1 MKICVECGRQ
11 LFDYDKLCDKC
22 NSENIISEKE
32 YNDIIEEIKHANFL
46 TKKKLL
52 QNRDY
57 KCIYNRLQQ
66 QEVSYSKPVI
76 LGNNNYESDEEY
88 WERINQH
95 TINKDISTK
104 LTVEC
109 PYCHSIN
116 TKKITTSSKVAHTA
130 LFGVFSMSRNSK
142 EWHCNNCNSDF

>member
-1 MKICVECGRQ
+1 MKICIECGRQ
-11 LFDYDKLCDKC
+11 LFDYDELCDKC

-32 YNDIIEEIKHANFL
+32 YNDIIKEIKRANFF
-46 TKKKLL
+46 TKKELL

-57 KCIYNRLQQ
+57 KCIYDRLQQ
-66 QEVSYSKPVI
+66 PEVSYPKPTI

-104 LTVEC
+104 PTVEC
-109 PYCHSIN
+109 PYCHSTD
-116 TKKITTSSKVAHTA
+116 TKKISTTSKVMNTA
-130 LFGVFSMSRNSK
+130 VFGFFGTKRFK
-142 EWHCNNCNSDF
+142 EWHCNSCNSDF